1 MATVYVYDKNG
12 AYTGNYREV
21 TPENYQLADNETYE
35 KPQKVYEY
43 DDDYKLTGLALVKPG
58 VSWPDSTSVVPP
70 DGLNDPTYNPSE
82 RSWHGISEE
91 AYRAKYN
98 VPESK
103 PSDTTEIVNAL
114 AQQVVSLQ
122 AEVNKLKGAKN
133 DD

>member
-12 AYTGNYREV
+12 EYTGNYREV
-21 TPENYQLADNETYE
+21 TPENYQLADNESYD

-43 DDDYKLTGLALVKPG
+43 GDDYTLTGIARIKPG
-58 VSWPDSTSVVPP
+58 NPWPNSTPLTPP
-70 DGLNDPTYNPSE
+70 DGLNEPTYDPVE
-82 RSWHGISEE
+82 QRWHGISNE

-122 AEVNKLKGAKN
+122 AEVKELKGSENN
-133 DD
+133 D